1 MKRFK
6 TLSIFLFIF
15 LNASAQDPIA
25 IIKASTTKCKSIQS
39 GYYEL
44 TRNMKYMSGLDTSKS
59 HHKCYFKKIKN
70 DTLFSTMFQLKSV
83 YPNDEF
89 SLVLYDGND
98 FVVAYSKDSSATIRS
113 KTLWA
118 AEIKSIRHNY
128 QFFTPFTRIEK
139 STLPNDSDLI
149 SPKTTLNFIG
159 KESIDG
165 SICYHVQLNK
175 IPENDSLDEIRTF
188 RIEQHYWISEA
199 DSIPLQYSI
208 AYDMVMNN
216 DSMYQYELVT
226 LNKYELNNV
235 VDEEI
240 FKLSSLPDYIR
251 VKDYV
256 PYEEPEILANESK
269 APNWELYS
277 LKDEK
282 VSLKDLEGK
291 LVLIDFFYKSCYY
304 CMLALPGLEDLN
316 QKYKDRGL
324 RIIGI
329 NPFDEKD
336 KGIVPFLEKRGV
348 TYTVLLGG
356 KEAAKEYHVS
366 GYPTLYLIDKTGKII
381 HSQVGFTEELHNK
394 LEQVIKDNL

>member
-1 MKRFK
+1 
-6 TLSIFLFIF
+6 
-15 LNASAQDPIA
+15 
-25 IIKASTTKCKSIQS
+25 
-39 GYYEL
+39 
-44 TRNMKYMSGLDTSKS
+44 
-59 HHKCYFKKIKN
+59 
-70 DTLFSTMFQLKSV
+70 
-83 YPNDEF
+83 
-89 SLVLYDGND
+89 
-98 FVVAYSKDSSATIRS
+98 
-113 KTLWA
+113 
-118 AEIKSIRHNY
+118 
-128 QFFTPFTRIEK
+128 
-139 STLPNDSDLI
+139 
-149 SPKTTLNFIG
+149 
-159 KESIDG
+159 
-165 SICYHVQLNK
+165 
-175 IPENDSLDEIRTF
+175 
-188 RIEQHYWISEA
+188 
-199 DSIPLQYSI
+199 
-208 AYDMVMNN
+208 
-216 DSMYQYELVT
+216 
-226 LNKYELNNV
+226 LNNV